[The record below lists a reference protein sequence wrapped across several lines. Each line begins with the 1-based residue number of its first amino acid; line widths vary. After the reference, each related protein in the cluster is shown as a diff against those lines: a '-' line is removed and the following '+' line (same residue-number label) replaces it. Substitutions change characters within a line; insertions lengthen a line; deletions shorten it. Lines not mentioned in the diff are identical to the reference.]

1 MADQYFASCEAVILV
16 AGSPSNIGDS
26 VILDVTSTGGARRIN
41 LNEMGISFN
50 GTSSSAVPVI
60 VRLIRTTN
68 ATTPVSSSSALLQ
81 SPTPLDPAS
90 PTSTCTAYAPSTA
103 SPGIYTTRPTI
114 GATLRT
120 WFVPPTSGLVIQYP
134 LGQEPDGPAQS
145 VAGLAIQCIAP
156 AGVTTNAYM
165 VWTE

>member
-16 AGSPSNIGDS
+16 AGTPGTIGDS
-26 VILDVTSTGGARRIN
+26 VILDVTSTASARRIS
-41 LNEMGISFN
+41 LNEMGVSFN
-50 GTSSSAVPVI
+50 GTSSTAVPVI

-68 ATTPVSSSSALLQ
+68 ATTPASSSSALLQ
-81 SPTPLDPAS
+81 SPTPLDSSAPS
-90 PTSTCTAYAPSTA
+90 STCTAYAPSTA
-103 SPGIYTTRPTI
+103 SPGVYTTRPTI

-120 WFVPPTSGLVIQYP
+120 WFVPPTSGLVIQFP
-134 LGQEPDGPAQS
+134 LGQEPDGPATA